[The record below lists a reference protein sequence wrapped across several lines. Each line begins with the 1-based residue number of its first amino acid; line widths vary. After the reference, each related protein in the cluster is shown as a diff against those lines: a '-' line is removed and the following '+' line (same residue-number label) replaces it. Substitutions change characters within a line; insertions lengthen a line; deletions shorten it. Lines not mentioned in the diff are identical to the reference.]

1 MENFAL
7 ILQTLKGFENQKTV
21 HVTRHPIH
29 STETGPIL
37 LAGEPVG
44 EEIIEDLVVALEGTH
59 KERVRLMDD
68 RVLAKTGTT
77 IVWYRKG
84 STATSRFMYKNGVIE
99 VSCNVPPLIF
109 CASAGKLKV
118 VAYKGKGKPNGST
131 KLLRA
136 PFPNIRASGSMCLGS
151 NKLDHFISESMIGFV
166 EEMFFESEFTYELD
180 GNCIKGI
187 DSYKGI
193 IDLFKSLGD
202 SKKDF
207 PTRKLVAMHYQGD
220 RNEPVTLESWL
231 NSFNYMQGN

>member
-7 ILQTLKGFENQKTV
+7 ILQTLNGFENQKTV

-59 KERVRLMDD
+59 KERVQLMDD

-84 STATSRFMYKNGVIE
+84 SNATCRFLHKDEVIE

-109 CASAGKLKV
+109 CASAGTLKV
-118 VAYKGKGKPNGST
+118 VAYKGKGKPNSST
-131 KLLRA
+131 KLFRA
-136 PFPNIRASGSMCLGS
+136 PFPNIGSSGSMCLGS
-151 NKLDHFISESMIGFV
+151 NKLDHFISESMIDFV
-166 EEMFFESEFTYELD
+166 EEMFFESEFTELH
-180 GNCIKGI
+180 GSCLKGVE
-187 DSYKGI
+187 SYQQI
-193 IDLFKSLGD
+193 VEFFEQLGEA
-202 SKKDF
+202 KNDF
-207 PTRKLVAMHYQGD
+207 PTRKLVAMNYYVD

-231 NSFNYMQGN
+231 DSFNYMQGD